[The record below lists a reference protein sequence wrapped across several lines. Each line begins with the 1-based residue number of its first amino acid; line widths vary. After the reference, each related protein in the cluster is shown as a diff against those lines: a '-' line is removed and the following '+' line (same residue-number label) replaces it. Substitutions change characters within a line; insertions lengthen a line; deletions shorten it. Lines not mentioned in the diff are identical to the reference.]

1 MMTSCISQIVT
12 INFLEHVTDEF
23 TTAEQ
28 AAVATSITAAA
39 AAVAPPPINMFPP
52 QGAPQPGAVSAGGG
66 ITPAVALTVKHTNY
80 RLNQSL
86 VNENTFISYIRLI
99 LFLNPFSQQ

>member
-1 MMTSCISQIVT
+1 MKDISGRFNFWSKYPLKFCTHVKQIS
-12 INFLEHVTDEF
+12 DEF

-28 AAVATSITAAA
+28 AAVATSLTAAA

-66 ITPAVALTVKHTNY
+66 ITPAVALTVKHPNY
-80 RLNQSL
+80 C
-86 VNENTFISYIRLI
+86 
-99 LFLNPFSQQ
+99 

>member
-1 MMTSCISQIVT
+1 MKDISGRLFIFSYSNYRNKFFRN
-12 INFLEHVTDEF
+12 INYISDEF

-66 ITPAVALTVKHTNY
+66 ITPAVALTVKHNNY
-80 RLNQSL
+80 C
-86 VNENTFISYIRLI
+86 
-99 LFLNPFSQQ
+99 

>member
-1 MMTSCISQIVT
+1 MYFS
-12 INFLEHVTDEF
+12 NFHHKFFEHVKDEF

-28 AAVATSITAAA
+28 AAVATSITAAAA

-66 ITPAVALTVKHTNY
+66 ITPAVALTVKHYNFVEI
-80 RLNQSL
+80 NQG
-86 VNENTFISYIRLI
+86 LI
-99 LFLNPFSQQ
+99 QNV

>member
-1 MMTSCISQIVT
+1 MYFSNCHHKFSGDNKHI
-12 INFLEHVTDEF
+12 TDEF

-28 AAVATSITAAA
+28 AAVATSVTAAA

-66 ITPAVALTVKHTNY
+66 ITPAVALSVNISFNGEI
-80 RLNQSL
+80 NQG
-86 VNENTFISYIRLI
+86 
-99 LFLNPFSQQ
+99 